1 MTIQNLLAQGPL
13 HYTTMWE
20 RQKELVALR
29 QAGEIPD
36 TLLLLEHSPVISYG
50 RTSDPAFRL
59 LKDTEYQDRG
69 IEVIASDRGGDVTY
83 HGPGQLV
90 GYPILHL
97 GEGNRDIHA
106 YVRFLEE
113 VIIQTC
119 ATFGVITNRVD
130 WHAGV
135 WVDDRY
141 LATIGVRV
149 SRWVTHHGFAL
160 NITPE
165 VHTGFETIVACGQTG
180 YPVTSLSEEAKGIL
194 TLPEVAQEIGAV
206 LTRLKPF

>member
-1 MTIQNLLAQGPL
+1 MDIQNLLSQGPL
-13 HYTTMWE
+13 AYTTMWE

-50 RTSDPAFRL
+50 RTSNPAFRL
-59 LKDTEYQDRG
+59 LSDAEYQNRG

-119 ATFGVITNRVD
+119 AAFCVVANRVD

-141 LATIGVRV
+141 LAAIGVRV

-160 NITPE
+160 NVTPE

-180 YPVTSLSEEAKGIL
+180 YKVTTLSEEAKVLL
-194 TLPEVAQEIGAV
+194 TLPEVAGEAEAV
-206 LTRLKPF
+206 FTRLTPF

>member
-1 MTIQNLLAQGPL
+1 MNIQNLLAQGPL
-13 HYTTMWE
+13 SYTKMWE
-20 RQKELVALR
+20 WQRELVALR

-50 RTSDPAFRL
+50 RTSSPAFRL
-59 LKDTEYQDRG
+59 LTETEYAARG

-90 GYPILHL
+90 GYPIIHL

-106 YVRFLEE
+106 YVRMLEA

-119 ATFGVITNRVD
+119 STFGVAAHRVD

-135 WVDDRY
+135 WVEDRY
-141 LATIGVRV
+141 LAAIGVRV

-160 NITPE
+160 NVTPQ
-165 VHTGFETIVACGQTG
+165 VYSGFETIVACGQTG
-180 YPVTSLSEEAKGIL
+180 YKVTTLCEEAKVLL
-194 TLPEVAQEIGAV
+194 TLPEVAHEV
-206 LTRLKPF
+206 EEVFTRLMPF